1 MPSAARV
8 QASAGAGVWASIPN
22 KATRGKTS
30 ALNRQRK
37 LERVREGKAHAALVF
52 RSVGHGLVGGSLPGV
67 SPSVRD
73 VGLD

>member
-1 MPSAARV
+1 MGFHPE
-8 QASAGAGVWASIPN
+8 
-22 KATRGKTS
+22 RGDKRKTS

-52 RSVGHGLVGGSLPGV
+52 GSVGHGLVGGSLPGV